1 MNPMEDDVK
10 YILLVRTGCSYCL
23 KAVDLLES
31 KELDHKLIVS
41 RKSNLIFKS
50 LKEIFGWETVPMI
63 FAKKGSTLTF
73 IGGYT
78 DLIGRI
84 SD

>member
-1 MNPMEDDVK
+1 MEDSIK

-23 KAVDLLES
+23 KAADLLES
-31 KELDHKLIVS
+31 KALDHELIVS

-63 FAKKGSTLTF
+63 FEKKDNTLTF
-73 IGGYT
+73 VGGYT

-84 SD
+84 GD